1 MRPRGIL
8 TAVLA
13 ITLGAVFVYASLD
26 KIAHPDAFARIIYH
40 YRLVGPSAFLGP
52 LMANLVAVTL
62 PWVEV
67 LAGIA
72 LITGVWR
79 REASGLVALLLV
91 VFLGAVSWALLH
103 GIDIENCGCF
113 TVTGGGRGAGLK
125 LLVEDLVLLAAA
137 LFVAVSGP
145 PAASTLTAPA
155 ADAERARGL

>member
-1 MRPRGIL
+1 MKPRGVL

-13 ITLGAVFVYASLD
+13 IALGAVFVYASLD

-40 YRLVGPSAFLGP
+40 YRLVGPSASLGP

-72 LITGVWR
+72 LISGVWR
-79 REASGLVALLLV
+79 RDAAALVALLLV

-113 TVTGGGRGAGLK
+113 TVTGGGRGTGLK
-125 LLVEDLVLLAAA
+125 LLVEDLALLAAA
-137 LFVAVSGP
+137 LFVAASGS

-155 ADAERARGL
+155 ADAEQAHTL